1 MDSWHEPGLGM
12 GPMLKPFQKPS
23 PPPAVSAMSPS
34 SPTARLAGERGWGL
48 VSANFM
54 PVGHAKTH
62 WQQYSAGAEA
72 VGRRADRGAWRLA
85 RSILVTE
92 TDEDA
97 KEDLPDQ
104 KRSVGWYYT
113 HLRANLATYKLL
125 N

>member
-62 WQQYSAGAEA
+62 WHQNRAGAEA
-72 VGRRADRGAWRLA
+72 AGRRGGREQSRLA
-85 RSILVTE
+85 
-92 TDEDA
+92 
-97 KEDLPDQ
+97 
-104 KRSVGWYYT
+104 
-113 HLRANLATYKLL
+113 RANLATETDDEARGYLADATCSS
-125 N
+125 